1 MLRRLHLALPSLAL
15 LCLACAL
22 PVDAVRAER
31 LKDIADIA
39 GVRDNPLLGYGLVV
53 GLDGTGDSVGSV
65 GFTEQSLRSMLAQY
79 GVTVPAGQR
88 LTPKNVAAVTVSATL
103 GAFAKPGQRID
114 ITVSSL
120 GNASSLRGGTLLMTP
135 LRGADGQPY
144 ALAQGNLA
152 VGGLGVEGADGSQVT
167 INVPSVGRIPNG
179 ATVERAVPSAFADGE
194 HVVFDLKTPDFT
206 TARRLVDEINEAL
219 GTEEARAL
227 DAASIA
233 VRAPTDVSQR
243 VAFVGYL
250 ETLEVEPGEVAGR
263 VIVNARTGTIVIGA
277 NVTVGP
283 AAVTHGGL
291 TVTIDENVAVSQPAP
306 FAEGETVVV
315 PDTNGI
321 GVVQEDGRMFELERE
336 TTLSAIVQAIND
348 VGAAPGDLVAI
359 LEALQQ
365 AGALRAELII
375 I

>member
-1 MLRRLHLALPSLAL
+1 MAILTLPRSLL
-15 LCLACAL
+15 LVCACLGAFAVT
-22 PVDAVRAER
+22 PVHAER
-31 LKDIADIA
+31 IKDIAEIA

-53 GLDGTGDSVGSV
+53 GLDGTGDAVGSV
-65 GFTEQSLRSMLAQY
+65 GFTEQSLRSMLSQY
-79 GVTVPAGQR
+79 GVTVPDGQR
-88 LTPKNVAAVTVSATL
+88 LNPKNVAAVTVSATL
-103 GAFAKPGQRID
+103 PAFTKPGQQID

-152 VGGLGVEGADGSQVT
+152 VGGLGIEGADGSQVT

-179 ATVERAVPSAFADGE
+179 ATVERAVPTAFADGE
-194 HVVFDLKTPDFT
+194 HIVFDLRVPDFT
-206 TARRLVDEINEAL
+206 TARRLVDGINEAL
-219 GTEEARAL
+219 GSEKARAL
-227 DAASIA
+227 DAASVA
-233 VRAPTDVSQR
+233 VEAPTDASQR
-243 VAFVGYL
+243 VSFVGYL
-250 ETLEVEPGEVAGR
+250 ETLQIEPGEVAGR

-291 TVTIDENVAVSQPAP
+291 TVTIDERLNVSQPEALSAGDAVVTP
-306 FAEGETVVV
+306 ASGITVQQQ
-315 PDTNGI
+315 D
-321 GVVQEDGRMFELERE
+321 RRLFEIERK

-359 LEALQQ
+359 LEALRQ